1 MQQPGAALLQR
12 MGELEAEVKL
22 LKQTNDILES
32 QVKILTS
39 EAVEHTRRLEALEQ
53 LLQGRP
59 SSKID
64 IKGKEKVK
72 EEEPTKE
79 NPPSEPGRA
88 RPKRRFLEDEDD
100 DDIQPTPAPKRSK
113 STPRIVIP
121 NASSKPAR
129 KDDEE
134 EEEAQ
139 VEDRPDEKQ
148 ASPQFANSSKIL
160 IYSVKMNDL
169 IVLDDEDEGEQA
181 YGETP
186 FAIPEEYF
194 GTL

>member
-64 IKGKEKVK
+64 TKGKEKVK
-72 EEEPTKE
+72 EEEPTKV
-79 NPPSEPGRA
+79 NPPAEPGRA
-88 RPKRRFLEDEDD
+88 RPKRRFLEDDD
-100 DDIQPTPAPKRSK
+100 DFQPTPAPKRSK

-129 KDDEE
+129 KEE
-134 EEEAQ
+134 EEEAE

-148 ASPQFANSSKIL
+148 ASPQFAL
-160 IYSVKMNDL
+160 I
-169 IVLDDEDEGEQA
+169 QA
-181 YGETP
+181 KY
-186 FAIPEEYF
+186 
-194 GTL
+194 